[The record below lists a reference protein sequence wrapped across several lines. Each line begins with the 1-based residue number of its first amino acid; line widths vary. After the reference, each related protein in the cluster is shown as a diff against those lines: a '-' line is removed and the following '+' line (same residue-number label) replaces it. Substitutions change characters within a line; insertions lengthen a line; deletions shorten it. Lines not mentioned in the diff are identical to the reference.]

1 MDDFL
6 LSDYVPRLIYSMY
19 WERKDKFLFYEDT
32 YKEWTL
38 FAVESGSFYY
48 ELGED
53 KGIATFGD
61 LLICPPKTPFRRVVV
76 EPLTFFVLRLRW
88 YDREGNGL
96 EPTEGREFFTGKI
109 NIQNTSRLAANY
121 KMMKQAE
128 AFEGERRLHRFSH
141 YAQDIWLLYCGE
153 SGEETPVG
161 DGPMSISN
169 KPEPLMLKASS
180 LIHKHAFQ
188 TIDLKQI
195 AAMLG
200 LSPARFTQKFKAD
213 FGITPIEHLTS
224 IRLEKAKR
232 LLLEM
237 TLTLEQISESIGYQN
252 GYYLNRIFMK
262 HMNVTPATY
271 RKAHTV

>member
-1 MDDFL
+1 MDGFL
-6 LSDYVPRLIYSMY
+6 LSDCVPRLIYSMY

-32 YKEWTL
+32 YKEWTI

-48 ELGED
+48 ELGGD

-61 LLICPPKTPFRRVVV
+61 LLICPPKTPFRRVIV

-88 YDREGNGL
+88 FTREGSRM
-96 EPTEGREFFTGKI
+96 EPAEHREFFTGKI
-109 NIQNTSRLAANY
+109 NLQNTSRLLANY
-121 KMMKQAE
+121 KMMKQSE
-128 AFEGERRLHRFSH
+128 TFDTERRLHRISH
-141 YAQDIWLLYCGE
+141 YVQDIWLLYCGE
-153 SGEETPVG
+153 SGEGAESEDRIMP
-161 DGPMSISN
+161 N
-169 KPEPLMLKASS
+169 KPEPIMLKASS
-180 LIHKHAFQ
+180 LIQKHAFQ

-213 FGITPIEHLTS
+213 FGITPIQHLTS

-232 LLLEM
+232 LLLET

-252 GYYLNRIFMK
+252 GYYLNRIFRK

-271 RKAHTV
+271 RKTHSV